1 MAALSSFLRL
11 LAGTVCM
18 ALSTVIF
25 AFGCLL
31 LLPSRRLRI
40 RLCNGFGHITGRAC
54 LWIMGAR
61 IHGEPEAIAAMRAH
75 HPAIYVSN
83 HASALDVFVGIWLS
97 PYDTCGVAKK
107 EVVWYPFF
115 GQLYWI
121 SGHLMLDR
129 GNRDRAVEALSDM
142 AELIRSYGLGLWIW
156 PEGTRSRSGRLLP
169 FKKGFAHMALA
180 TRLPVVPVV
189 VTGAHRAWE
198 KGSVT
203 LRPTDITLRVL
214 EPIPT
219 TDWTLEAIDAHI
231 AEVRTRFVEALPE
244 DQRPLDEEPAAAK

>member
-1 MAALSSFLRL
+1 MSALLSILRL
-11 LAGTVCM
+11 AAGTVVM
-18 ALSTVIF
+18 ALSTAVF
-25 AFGCLL
+25 AIGCVL

-40 RLCNGFGHITGRAC
+40 RLCNGFGHFTGRTC
-54 LWIMGAR
+54 LWLAGAR
-61 IHGEPEAIAAMRAH
+61 LHGAAEAVRAMNAH

-83 HASALDVFVGIWLS
+83 HASALDIFVGIWLS

-115 GQLYWI
+115 GQLYWV

-129 GNRDRAVEALSDM
+129 GNRDRAVEALAGM
-142 AELIRSYGLGLWIW
+142 ARLIERFRLGLWIW

-198 KGSVT
+198 KGSMT
-203 LRPTDITLRVL
+203 LRATDITLRVL
-214 EPIPT
+214 DPIPT
-219 TDWTLEAIDAHI
+219 TDWSLDTLDAHI
-231 AEVRTRFVEALPE
+231 AEVRGRFIEALPE